1 MTKYS
6 ETEFQLML
14 HIDEKRNVP
23 SIIYMLTKYGNGETI
38 LITRGRLGRDRMEV
52 GFTTT
57 FVINAYHH

>member
-6 ETEFQLML
+6 ETEFQFKL

-23 SIIYMLTKYGNGETI
+23 FIIYMLTKYGNGETI

-57 FVINAYHH
+57 YVINAYHH